1 MASEMTGTLATSG
14 EDRRRAVMVLIEG
27 RVQGVWY
34 RGWTV
39 DTARALGL
47 DGWVRNRRDGSVQAL
62 FSGPDDAVDEMLR
75 LCAEGPPSASVNS
88 VEFIEHDSPVLK
100 GFRIKPSV

>member
-1 MASEMTGTLATSG
+1 MPLPDRPDRP
-14 EDRRRAVMVLIEG
+14 DRRIRVVIEG

-47 DGWVRNRRDGSVQAL
+47 SGWVRNRSDGSVEAV
-62 FSGPDDAVDEMLR
+62 FSGPEAAVDAMLAR
-75 LCAEGPPSASVNS
+75 CHQGPSAARVDSVTTAAWAGDIGS
-88 VEFIEHDSPVLK
+88 D
-100 GFRIKPSV
+100 FRQAPNG